1 MERITCCDPRQT
13 GKAQEGGDLAIP
25 IARQVLDRPNANM
38 VHKTMLNSIDLFPG
52 EYGIKQKPWFC
63 LMPSFWIGS
72 RRGRVSAVHFHSNG
86 EAAAHNKDIEPV
98 PRFVEG

>member
-1 MERITCCDPRQT
+1 MMIIMT
-13 GKAQEGGDLAIP
+13 IP
-25 IARQVLDRPNANM
+25 NM
-38 VHKTMLNSIDLFPG
+38 GLILPG

-63 LMPSFWIGS
+63 LLPSFWLGS

-98 PRFVEG
+98 PRYVGESCFN